1 MRVLVA
7 AFLAVACGGAERPH
21 GDSEAPCDRVADHL
35 VRLAERDN
43 LAAADPNLAKGMRA
57 EFDRQCRETPWSD
70 ERRKCLT
77 AARSQDATL
86 GCPKQ

>member
-1 MRVLVA
+1 MRLLVA
-7 AFLAVACGGAERPH
+7 AFLAVACGGAERPR
-21 GDSEAPCDRVADHL
+21 DNAPPCERVADHL

-43 LAAADPNLAKGMRA
+43 QADADPKLAKGMKA

-86 GCPKQ
+86 DCPKK

>member
-1 MRVLVA
+1 MRLLVA
-7 AFLAVACGGAERPH
+7 AFLAVACGGAERPQ

-35 VRLAERDN
+35 VLLAERDN
-43 LAAADPNLAKGMRA
+43 QAGADPKLAKGMSA

-70 ERRKCLT
+70 ERRTCLA

-86 GCPKQ
+86 RCPRK

>member
-7 AFLAVACGGAERPH
+7 AFLAVACGGAERPQ
-21 GDSEAPCDRVADHL
+21 GDSEAPCDMVAHHL

-43 LAAADPNLAKGMRA
+43 QADAEPKLAKGMTA

-70 ERRKCLT
+70 ERRKCLA